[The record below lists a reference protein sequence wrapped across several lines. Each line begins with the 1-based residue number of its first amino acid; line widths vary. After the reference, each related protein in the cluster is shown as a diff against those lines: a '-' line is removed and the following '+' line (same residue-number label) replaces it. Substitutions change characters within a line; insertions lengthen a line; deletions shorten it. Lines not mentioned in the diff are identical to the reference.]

1 VKQFAWPTR
10 RKTML
15 LGAVAILAA
24 AVMVARG
31 AMHRADEAAASKAV
45 LPPIPVVAT
54 VAAKEDVPIFVAG
67 IGTVM
72 PAQSVTVKV
81 RVDGQLEKV
90 AFKEGQ
96 DVNKGDL
103 LAQIDAR
110 PFQAMLDAA
119 IAQKAK
125 DEASL
130 VSANKDL
137 DRYTT
142 LVAQDSIQVQL
153 LDAQKA
159 TVGQLKA
166 SIQADQ
172 AQIDNARVQLG
183 YTTVR
188 SPVDGRTGLRLV
200 DEGNIV
206 HATDT
211 TGLVLINQ
219 IDPIA
224 VVFTLPEDEFN
235 KVNEAIRASG
245 KVPLEVLAFA
255 QGSKTSLGT
264 GRLLLVNNQIDT
276 TTGTFQLKALFPN
289 PAHSLWPGQYV
300 DARLIL
306 GTRRAATTVPESAIQ
321 RGPKGLYAYVVNS
334 EDVVAAQPVTIAQT
348 QDGKA
353 VIDQGLAP
361 GACVVAEGQY
371 KIKPGAKV
379 VATSPDK
386 ADAPESKCS
395 DAQ

>member
-10 RKTML
+10 RKTIL
-15 LGAVAILAA
+15 LGALAILAA

-31 AMHRADEAAASKAV
+31 GMHRAEEVAASHAV
-45 LPPIPVVAT
+45 APPIPVIAT
-54 VAAKEDVPIFVAG
+54 VATKEDVPIFVAG

-90 AFKEGQ
+90 VFKEGQ

-159 TVGQLKA
+159 AVGQLKA

-211 TGLVLINQ
+211 TGLVVINQ

-224 VVFTLPEDEFN
+224 VVFTLPEDEFH

-255 QGSKTSLGT
+255 QGSKTSLGS
-264 GRLLLVNNQIDT
+264 GKLLLVNNQIDT

-289 PAHSLWPGQYV
+289 SAHSLWPGQYV

-306 GTRRAATTVPESAIQ
+306 GTRRGATTVPESAIQ
-321 RGPKGLYAYVVNS
+321 RGPNGLYAYLVNPG
-334 EDVVAAQPVTIAQT
+334 EVVAAQPVTVAQT

-353 VIDQGLAP
+353 VIDAGLAP

-379 VATSPDK
+379 VAANADK
-386 ADAPESKCS
+386 AVAPASTCGDAR
-395 DAQ
+395 

>member
-1 VKQFAWPTR
+1 
-10 RKTML
+10 M
-15 LGAVAILAA
+15 
-24 AVMVARG
+24 
-31 AMHRADEAAASKAV
+31 
-45 LPPIPVVAT
+45 
-54 VAAKEDVPIFVAG
+54 PIFVAG

-110 PFQAMLDAA
+110 PLQAQLDAA

-130 VSANKDL
+130 VSALKDL

-159 TVGQLKA
+159 TVGQLRA

-211 TGLVLINQ
+211 TGLVVINQ

-224 VVFTLPEDEFN
+224 VVFTLPEDEFRR
-235 KVNEAIRASG
+235 VNDAIRASG
-245 KVPLEVLAFA
+245 KAPLEVLAFA

-289 PAHSLWPGQYV
+289 HAHSLWPGQYV
-300 DARLIL
+300 DAHLIL

-321 RGPKGLYAYVVNS
+321 RGPNGLYAYVVNAG
-334 EDVVAAQPVTIAQT
+334 EVVAAQPVTVAQT

-379 VATSPDK
+379 VAVSPGK
-386 ADAPESKCS
+386 AAAPESKCG
-395 DAQ
+395 DAR